1 MTAVQHIPRKELS
14 QFSEN
19 DLEFIYDQSKLKDF
33 IGLPFSMANIEKQ
46 IELKKDSFDIKSRDQ
61 LVNVLQTQYLDVRQ
75 NDDALSQINRL
86 KEPDTFSV
94 TTGHQL
100 CLLGGP
106 MYFFIKIIH
115 VIKLTE
121 ILNEKYPKNHFVPVF
136 WMASEDHDS
145 EEINHL
151 HLFNKRVQWDHGQT
165 GAVGR
170 FKNEGLQE
178 IFEDITN
185 LFSESRQEELMHV
198 FHSFQGKTYGAAFRN
213 WLNDIFSEKGLVIID
228 GDDREL
234 KSMFGPIMKR
244 ELTQNF
250 SNEIIQKTNQN
261 LKAIGRKIQVHSR
274 DINLFGLSEGSRNR
288 IIKSDQH
295 FLIDEKKYSREEL
308 LTKLANDPYMFSPNA
323 ILRPL
328 YQECILPNLCYVGG
342 MAEMNYWAQL
352 KGIFEESEIP
362 YPLLQFRSNVLW
374 IDRPTKKRMESL
386 GLDIK
391 EFFID
396 TELIIQK
403 YVDKTD
409 ANPLKEEELEEG
421 LAQIEMGFLK
431 ASDEQKHLHP
441 WIGAELNKMKKAV
454 AHIKSKILK
463 EKKKSQ
469 EENLLKI
476 QKIKETLFPSK
487 QLQERHQ
494 NLLHFC
500 NANSYQSVI
509 DNLYEG
515 IDPLNDGFTII
526 SEI

>member
-1 MTAVQHIPRKELS
+1 M
-14 QFSEN
+14 
-19 DLEFIYDQSKLKDF
+19 
-33 IGLPFSMANIEKQ
+33 
-46 IELKKDSFDIKSRDQ
+46 
-61 LVNVLQTQYLDVRQ
+61 
-75 NDDALSQINRL
+75 
-86 KEPDTFSV
+86 
-94 TTGHQL
+94 
-100 CLLGGP
+100 
-106 MYFFIKIIH
+106 
-115 VIKLTE
+115 
-121 ILNEKYPKNHFVPVF
+121 
-136 WMASEDHDS
+136 
-145 EEINHL
+145 
-151 HLFNKRVQWDHGQT
+151 
-165 GAVGR
+165 
-170 FKNEGLQE
+170 
-178 IFEDITN
+178 
-185 LFSESRQEELMHV
+185 
-198 FHSFQGKTYGAAFRN
+198 
-213 WLNDIFSEKGLVIID
+213 
-228 GDDREL
+228 
-234 KSMFGPIMKR
+234 
-244 ELTQNF
+244 TQNF

-308 LTKLANDPYMFSPNA
+308 LTKLENDPGMFSPNA

-374 IDRPTKKRMESL
+374 IDRPTKKRMKSL

-391 EFFID
+391 ELFKD

-431 ASDEQKHLHP
+431 ASDEQKHIHP
-441 WIGAELNKMKKAV
+441 WIGAELNKMKKSV